1 MTSKA
6 HFTTRRGFIATAG
19 FGGTAL
25 YALWAAYGVAP
36 GPLDLLAPGPDAP
49 PMPSAH
55 AGHGGGETMADA
67 PPPPDVAAFEAEV
80 QEFVSRFEQPDGS
93 VFPQAIPGPQ
103 AVGHGAD
110 SHAGHSMAM
119 PAMDHMHMPEMPG
132 MAMPGM
138 NMGPAA
144 ERMAPDDHAAQP
156 EAIAVSLLASR
167 WSYEPAHLRLEAGQ
181 AYRFRMMA
189 TDVAHGASIQFGTGG
204 RMIRL
209 RPGQLV
215 EQDFTFHQP
224 GEFLVI
230 CTFFCGAGHDAMQ
243 ARISVMEGD
252 KA

>member
-1 MTSKA
+1 MTSKT

-36 GPLDLLAPGPDAP
+36 GPLDLLAPGPDALP
-49 PMPSAH
+49 IPSAH
-55 AGHGGGETMADA
+55 AGHGSGETIVDA
-67 PPPPDVAAFEAEV
+67 PRPPDVTAFEDEV

-93 VFPQAIPGPQ
+93 VFPRA
-103 AVGHGAD
+103 AGHGDD
-110 SHAGHSMAM
+110 SHAGHG
-119 PAMDHMHMPEMPG
+119 MDMPEMPG
-132 MAMPGM
+132 M
-138 NMGPAA
+138 NMDPAA
-144 ERMAPDDHAAQP
+144 EGMAPDDHAVQP

-167 WSYEPAHLRLEAGQ
+167 WSYDPAHLRLQAGQ
-181 AYRFRMMA
+181 PYRFRMMA

-215 EQDFTFHQP
+215 EQDLTFQQP
-224 GEFLVI
+224 GELLVT